1 MNPDSG
7 TVRRGLGL
15 LTLAVLVG
23 LGVAQDKSVA
33 PGINDNFK
41 KPDLTKYKGTFEG
54 ESREIYRCRQGILD
68 ACGVKEGDVIADVG
82 AGTGLF
88 TRMMAVKA
96 GPKGKVFAV
105 DISKEFL
112 DHITQSA
119 KDTNIGNIETVMA
132 TETSSNL
139 KPDSVDLVFICDTYH
154 HFEFPF
160 KTMDGI
166 HKALRKG
173 GRLVVIDFERI
184 EGKSKEWTLKHVRA
198 GREVFQKEI
207 EQAGFELKEAKKV
220 EGLEENYF
228 LYFVK
233 KD

>member
-1 MNPDSG
+1 MNPTRFPRKRAVS
-7 TVRRGLGL
+7 LIA
-15 LTLAVLVG
+15 LTFLVG
-23 LGVAQDKSVA
+23 LSAAQDKSVA

-54 ESREIYRCRQGILD
+54 ESREIYRSREAILA
-68 ACGVKEGDVIADVG
+68 ACQIQKGEIIADVG

-88 TRMMAVKA
+88 TRLMAVKT
-96 GPKGKVFAV
+96 GPTGKVLAV
-105 DISKEFL
+105 DISKDFL
-112 DHITQSA
+112 DHVAKSA
-119 KDTNIGNIETVMA
+119 KDTNLTNIETILA
-132 TETSSNL
+132 DEKSSNL
-139 KPDSVDLVFICDTYH
+139 TPDSVDLVFICDTYH
-154 HFEFPF
+154 HFEFPQ
-160 KTMDGI
+160 KTLEGI

-207 EQAGFELKEAKKV
+207 EQAGFELQESKKP

-228 LYFVK
+228 LYFAK
-233 KD
+233 KK

>member
-1 MNPDSG
+1 MNPTRFPRKRAVS
-7 TVRRGLGL
+7 LIA
-15 LTLAVLVG
+15 LTLLVG
-23 LGVAQDKSVA
+23 LSAAQDKSVA

-54 ESREIYRCRQGILD
+54 ESREIYRSREAILA
-68 ACGVKEGDVIADVG
+68 ACQIQKGEIIADVG

-88 TRMMAVKA
+88 TRLMAVKT
-96 GPKGKVFAV
+96 GPTGKVLAV
-105 DISKEFL
+105 DISKDFL
-112 DHITQSA
+112 DHVAKSA
-119 KDTNIGNIETVMA
+119 KDTNLTNIETILA
-132 TETSSNL
+132 DEKSSNL
-139 KPDSVDLVFICDTYH
+139 TPDSVDLVFICDTYH
-154 HFEFPF
+154 HFEFPQ
-160 KTMDGI
+160 KTLEGI

-207 EQAGFELKEAKKV
+207 EQAGFELQESKKP

-228 LYFVK
+228 LYFAK
-233 KD
+233 KK

>member
-1 MNPDSG
+1 
-7 TVRRGLGL
+7 
-15 LTLAVLVG
+15 
-23 LGVAQDKSVA
+23 
-33 PGINDNFK
+33 
-41 KPDLTKYKGTFEG
+41 
-54 ESREIYRCRQGILD
+54 
-68 ACGVKEGDVIADVG
+68 
-82 AGTGLF
+82 
-88 TRMMAVKA
+88 MMAVKA

-112 DHITQSA
+112 DHITKSA
-119 KDTNIGNIETVMA
+119 RDTNIGNIETVMA

-139 KPDSVDLVFICDTYH
+139 KPDSIDLVFICDTYH

-160 KTMDGI
+160 KTMEGI
-166 HKALRKG
+166 HQALRKG

-228 LYFVK
+228 LHFVK